1 MPLGLWTRR
10 GVRQSQNLDKTMR
23 NLLAFSLVLLLSL
36 GVFSCRNKKKDDTPT
51 DTLKSG
57 IIQIYADENLRN
69 IVNAE
74 IDAFC
79 HRYPEAFVFVEYTNE
94 AEAIKMLIDD
104 STKLVITARDLDS
117 REKGLVRPTQVIR
130 KYPFGYEGVAF
141 VINRQNPDSILTR
154 KHIEQILL
162 GDIQSWKDINSGT
175 SLDSIRIFF
184 SDDKNGVMRYVSDS
198 ITKGEPTKSHNF
210 YKLEDGEDMFAKVAS
225 NPNNIGIIGFNQIGN
240 YATKK
245 YNANMEKARL
255 LRVAKADKRTPKE
268 SALPYAGDVLYGNYP
283 YWRPLYV
290 QLGESREG
298 LAKGFCF
305 FLTQQVGQKVVQKA
319 GLMPVTDANKVM
331 TRWVEE

>member
-1 MPLGLWTRR
+1 
-10 GVRQSQNLDKTMR
+10 MR
-23 NLLAFSLVLLLSL
+23 KLLAFLLIIGFSL
-36 GVFSCRNKKKDDTPT
+36 GVVSCGKKKKDDAPT

-79 HRYPEAFVFVEYTNE
+79 HHYPEAFIFVEYVSE
-94 AEAIKMLIDD
+94 DEAIRMLIDD
-104 STKLVITARDLDS
+104 SVKLVITARDLDY
-117 REKGLVRPTQVIR
+117 REKSTMKPTQVIR

-141 VINRQNPDSILTR
+141 VINRQNPDSVLTR
-154 KHIEQILL
+154 EHIEQILL
-162 GDIQSWKDINSGT
+162 GDILSWKDINVDSP
-175 SLDSIRIFF
+175 LDSIRIFF

-198 ITKGEPTKSHNF
+198 ITKGQPTKSRNF
-210 YKLEDGEDMFAKVAS
+210 YRLEEGEDIFTKVAS

-240 YATKK
+240 YNTKK
-245 YNANMEKARL
+245 YNSNMEKATL
-255 LRVAKADKRTPKE
+255 LRVSKTDERDIKE
-268 SALPYAGDVLYGNYP
+268 AALPYAGDVLYGNYP